1 LPCRPSLKKI
11 GIPIFILF
19 PVIHAIVQC
28 LLSVIFPLNFNQLVV
43 RSQYSSC
50 DIQQLIMTIEND
62 LLQQYDNLS
71 HFEQTLLQFLS
82 IVYEPANIPLIVGC
96 LNRLEIR
103 SSRGQRPTV
112 TNLNHYLSKFQ
123 QLNLLTADRQC
134 APEIVETLSKYS
146 VAQGT
151 FPLYAD
157 IIREEAPVSYYYG
170 KWITRCW
177 RAMRELRI
185 GIYTQQHDI
194 IDDATEFITSQCRE
208 MAPGLPLTIRVT
220 ASPFDPHWFRS
231 LSPSFQFY
239 LLDNVLRYTQ
249 ANLHSF
255 PEILYFLSDSSE
267 FEHLSIDEQLPF
279 KRLLFNQLLLQGDL
293 DQAEKLITCHSGLFS
308 GTGSLGT
315 LYFLRG
321 NQDLALSA
329 YADDIAFLQNLSGS
343 ENVAIFG
350 PCGLFYI
357 LAQLQQKD
365 IPRHEIAKRIGIAQT
380 LFPTAAEQKAYSF
393 LAMVLDDEVHTAMS
407 AGTPSIGEA
416 DEVHSLTI
424 LFAALCQYWLNS
436 SVQPEIEKKIAVLY
450 AKALKNGFFFFA
462 LVFAEIL
469 EKISDNAAEYTS
481 IAHQLRQETRILS
494 LIAVMEPEE
503 PWKRSLQA
511 LIQATATQKDSAQ
524 AIRMAWM
531 VEFER
536 GVVSINPREQK
547 LAPSGEWSKGR
558 PLSLARLADA
568 NTLPYLNVQDRK
580 ICLAIEKI
588 LNPDTR
594 AIGYKLDMDKAL
606 IAMIGHPHLYLS
618 NSPSSPVE
626 FIAGE
631 PELLVQERGNH
642 LHIRF
647 AQSITSDNVT
657 VFRETPTRF
666 KIITINDNHRRIAQ
680 ITGKDGLTVP
690 LEASDQVLTAIGN
703 ISSFMTVHSAIAADA
718 STNKE
723 ANINFVEADP
733 SIYMHLLPCGTGF
746 RLEMFVKPFKDG
758 LHYLKPGQG
767 VENIMAEVGGKRL
780 QTRRNLALEEERARN
795 IEELCPIFDLAIDLE
810 HETDREWRLLDPDDC
825 LQALLELQAI
835 KDQVIIEWPEGERLT
850 VSHQATFKN
859 LNLKIRTNRQNW
871 FSMSGQ
877 LVLDQEHIIDLKE
890 LLAKVKSAS
899 GRFIQIGDGQFLALT
914 QEFKKRLEDINIYA
928 EEFSDV
934 TGDEIQIHPLAA
946 IPLEELVNQAST
958 SADAGWKNQLSRI
971 KEIQNFVPEMPST
984 LQAELRDYQ
993 TEGFNWLAR
1002 LAQLGVGACLA
1013 DDMGLGKTL
1022 QSLAIILKSAADG
1035 PSLVVAPTSVS
1046 TNWLTEVHRFT
1057 PTLNI
1062 VSLPAKDR
1070 AKVISALGRFD
1081 LLITTY
1087 TLLQQ
1092 ETELLAGVK
1101 WQTIILDEAQ
1111 AIKNAATKRSRAA
1124 MSLQARFKLITTGT
1138 PIENHLGEL
1147 WNLFHFINPGL
1158 LGSIS
1163 TFNERFAI
1171 PIERYHD
1178 REAKMK
1184 LKKLIRPF
1192 ILRRIK
1198 SQVLDELPPRTEIT
1212 LEVEMTPEEIRFYE
1226 ALRQNALDIL
1236 ESNKEKKGRH
1246 LQILTEIMKLRQACC
1261 NPRLIAPGLNIPS
1274 SKLEVFSGV
1283 VEELIGG
1290 RHKALVFSQF
1300 IGHLKIIRE
1309 YLDSKN
1315 ITYQYLDGST
1325 GSKQRQQ
1332 RIEAFQ
1338 SGEGDLFL
1346 ISLKAGGLGLNLTA
1360 ADYVLH
1366 MDPWWNPAI
1375 EDQASDRAHRIG
1387 QTRPV
1392 TIYRLVC
1399 KNSIEEKIVK
1409 LHEEKRDLAG
1419 SLLEGSDISARMNSD
1434 ELMDLIREG

>member
-1 LPCRPSLKKI
+1 MTFR
-11 GIPIFILF
+11 
-19 PVIHAIVQC
+19 
-28 LLSVIFPLNFNQLVV
+28 LNTH
-43 RSQYSSC
+43 ST
-50 DIQQLIMTIEND
+50 MTIEND
-62 LLQQYDNLS
+62 LLQQYENLS
-71 HFEQTLLQFLS
+71 PFEKTLLQFLS
-82 IVYEPANIPLIVGC
+82 VVYEPANISLIVNC
-96 LNRLEIR
+96 LLILDLR
-103 SSRGQRPTV
+103 SSRGNRPTAA
-112 TNLNHYLSKFQ
+112 NLNHYLTKFQ
-123 QLNLLTADRQC
+123 QLHLLTDDRQC

-146 VAQGT
+146 VAEGT
-151 FPLYAD
+151 FPSFART
-157 IIREEAPVSYYYG
+157 IRDEAPVSYYYG
-170 KWITRCW
+170 KWTTRCW
-177 RAMRELRI
+177 RAIRELRI
-185 GIYTQQHDI
+185 GIYTQQFDL
-194 IDDATEFITSQCRE
+194 IDDATTFINSQCRE
-208 MAPGLPLTIRVT
+208 ITPVVPPTVQVT
-220 ASPFDPHWFRS
+220 TRPFNINWFRS
-231 LSPSFQFY
+231 LPTSFRFY
-239 LLDNVLRYTQ
+239 LLDNVLRYAQ
-249 ANLHSF
+249 ANLLFF
-255 PEILYFLSDSSE
+255 PDILRFLGDDHE
-267 FEHLSIDEQLPF
+267 FENLNSDEQVPF
-279 KRLLFNQLLLQGDL
+279 KRLLFNQLLLQGNL
-293 DQAEKLITCHSGLFS
+293 DEAGKLISSHLDLFS
-308 GTGSLGT
+308 GTGALGA
-315 LYFLRG
+315 LHFLQG
-321 NQDLALSA
+321 NQEEAMA
-329 YADDIAFLQNLSGS
+329 AFAGDIAFLQKMTGS
-343 ENVAIFG
+343 EKVAFFG
-350 PCGLFYI
+350 PTGLLYI
-357 LAQLQQKD
+357 LALLKNGQ
-365 IPRHEIAKRIGIAQT
+365 PHREIANSIGISLS
-380 LFPTAAEQKAYSF
+380 LFAGAVEEKAYSY
-393 LAMVLDDEVHTAMS
+393 LAMVLDGQLKNTIPDGDLSLGEDEN
-407 AGTPSIGEA
+407 P
-416 DEVHSLTI
+416 HSLTV
-424 LFAALCQYWLNS
+424 LFVGLCQYWLNS
-436 SVQPEIEKKIAVLY
+436 SIQPEVEERIISLY
-450 AKALKNGFFFFA
+450 VAALQNGYLFFA
-462 LVFAEIL
+462 LIFAEIL
-469 EKISDNAAEYTS
+469 GKIAEKKDEYLPV
-481 IAHQLRQETRILS
+481 IEDLREKTGIIPLITIL
-494 LIAVMEPEE
+494 EPEE

-511 LIQATATQKDSAQ
+511 LIHATATQNGPAH

-531 VEFER
+531 VEFHK
-536 GVVSINPREQK
+536 GDLTITPREQK

-558 PLSLARLADA
+558 PISLARLASSESL
-568 NTLPYLNVQDRK
+568 TYLSVQDRK
-580 ICLAIEKI
+580 ICLAIEKS
-588 LNPDTR
+588 LHPETR
-594 AIGYKLDMDKAL
+594 SAGYKLDMDKAL
-606 IAMIGHPHLYLS
+606 VAMIGHPHLFLS
-618 NSPSSPVE
+618 SSPTTPVE

-631 PELLVQERGNH
+631 PELLVQERGNQ

-647 AQSITSDNVT
+647 AQTISSDNVT
-657 VFRETPTRF
+657 IYQETPTRF
-666 KIITINDNHRRIAQ
+666 KVITINDNHRRIAQ

-690 LEASDQVLTAIGN
+690 IEASEQVLTAIGN
-703 ISSFMTVHSAIAADA
+703 ISSFMTVHSAIATDA
-718 STNKE
+718 SMNKD
-723 ANINFVEADP
+723 ANINFVEAD
-733 SIYMHLLPCGTGF
+733 STIYMHLLPYGTGF

-758 LHYLKPGQG
+758 VHYLKPGQG

-780 QTRRNLALEEERARN
+780 QTRRNLALEEEKARN
-795 IEELCPIFDLAIDLE
+795 IEELCPIFDLAIDFE
-810 HETDREWRLLDPDDC
+810 QETDREWHLLDPDDC

-835 KDQVIIEWPEGERLT
+835 SDQVIVEWPEGEKLT
-850 VSHQATFKN
+850 ISHQASFKN

-871 FSMSGQ
+871 FAMSGQ
-877 LVLDQEHIIDLKE
+877 LVLDQEHVIDLKE
-890 LLAKVKSAS
+890 LLAKVKLTN
-899 GRFIQIGDGQFLALT
+899 GRFIQIGEGQFLALT
-914 QEFKKRLEDINIYA
+914 QEFKKRLEDINIYS
-928 EEFSDV
+928 EEFNDRS
-934 TGDEIQIHPLAA
+934 GEEILIHPLAA
-946 IPLEELVNQAST
+946 IPLEELANQAAT
-958 SADAGWKNQLSRI
+958 EADAGWKNQLSLI
-971 KEIQNFVPEMPST
+971 KEIQDFVPELPST

-993 TEGFNWLAR
+993 TEGYNWLSR

-1022 QSLAIILKSAADG
+1022 QSLAIILKYATDG

-1062 VSLPAKDR
+1062 VSLPTKDR
-1070 AKVISALGRFD
+1070 EKTVSELGRFD

-1101 WQTIILDEAQ
+1101 WQAIILDEAQ

-1158 LGSIS
+1158 LGSIGS
-1163 TFNERFAI
+1163 FNERFAI

-1178 REAKMK
+1178 REARLK

-1212 LEVEMTPEEIRFYE
+1212 LDVEMSQEETVFYE

-1236 ESNKEKKGRH
+1236 EGNKERKGRH

-1261 NPRLIAPGLNIPS
+1261 NPRLIAPHINIPS
-1274 SKLEVFSGV
+1274 SKLEVFASV

-1300 IGHLKIIRE
+1300 IGHLRILRE

-1315 ITYQYLDGST
+1315 ISYQYLDGATS
-1325 GSKQRQQ
+1325 SKLRQQ

-1338 SGEGDLFL
+1338 AGEGDLFL

-1434 ELMDLIREG
+1434 ELLDLIRGE